1 MNLRDESS
9 VVGQTRRFL
18 IFGGMNTLVTYLAF
32 VGLSALLHPAFAYTI
47 VFVASLLVIAGTA
60 NLWVFRGE
68 RSLKRSAAYVVLYLF
83 VFSVAQGVLY
93 LLDPVE
99 ISELFLTGLIISAN
113 SALLTFVVGR
123 CIFSHSASSSV

>member
-1 MNLRDESS
+1 MNSSDESS

-32 VGLSALLHPAFAYTI
+32 VGLSALLHPAVAYTI

-68 RSLKRSAAYVVLYLF
+68 SSLKRGAAYVALYLF

-99 ISELFLTGLIISAN
+99 ISELFLTGLIIAVN
-113 SALLTFVVGR
+113 SAVLTFVLGR
-123 CIFSHSASSSV
+123 CIFNRSATSSV